1 MKEAV
6 YTLANPIAGIE
17 ELVLRAPS
25 RKNLKFAAAVKGAF
39 MAGAARMADRI
50 SSEDSGKEASGELDG
65 KEMLAALYVMDVD
78 VGDLLERFLCA
89 CTNSDMCQ
97 ADGAPVAKDFWES
110 MDLSETEG
118 LFAEFL
124 GNFITI

>member
-1 MKEAV
+1 MKEAI
-6 YTLANPIAGIE
+6 YTLSTPVNGVE
-17 ELVLRAPS
+17 DLVLHAPS

-39 MAGAARMADRI
+39 MAGAARMADRM
-50 SSEDSGKEASGELDG
+50 STEDSGGESSGELDG
-65 KEMLAALYVMDVD
+65 KEMLAALYVMDCD

-97 ADGAPVAKDFWES
+97 AHGAPVGKDFWEC
-110 MDLSETEG
+110 MDLAETEG